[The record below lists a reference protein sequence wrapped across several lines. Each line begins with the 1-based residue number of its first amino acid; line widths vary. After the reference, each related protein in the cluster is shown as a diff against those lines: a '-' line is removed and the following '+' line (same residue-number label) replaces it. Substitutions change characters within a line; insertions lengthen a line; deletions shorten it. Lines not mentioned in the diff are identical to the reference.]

1 MNLKKLAKCKQ
12 EWGLRMTESKGKF
25 PAFGINFINTKKNA
39 PRNGSFSEHF
49 VYGLNPAVSG
59 GMKLL

>member
-1 MNLKKLAKCKQ
+1 MQAGMGITDDIIQ
-12 EWGLRMTESKGKF
+12 GKF

-49 VYGLNPAVSG
+49 VYGLKRPGENPDVFYNH
-59 GMKLL
+59 K